1 MPCPRV
7 NAGVGYNTCMDD
19 LNSFILIW
27 AFIIG
32 ISQLMGFLIDLIK
45 WAVRRKHPAKIEKS
59 EDVSYPKFITVNIW
73 HDSHFA
79 HRYIQITFIRKEDN
93 KYKRYIK
100 RSVGGWIGSILLYL
114 FFLVIIF
121 GLPVAGLIIAPN
133 HPDIKFLFGWS
144 LMVFLIFLHSDLTGT
159 DTIAR
164 MELNKYL
171 KAQER

>member
-1 MPCPRV
+1 
-7 NAGVGYNTCMDD
+7 MDD

-32 ISQLMGFLIDLIK
+32 ISQLMGFLIDLIA
-45 WAVRRKHPAKIEKS
+45 WAVRKKHPARIEKS
-59 EDVSYPKFITVNIW
+59 ENVSYPQYITVSVW
-73 HDSHFA
+73 HDSHRS
-79 HRYIQITFIRKEDN
+79 HGYKEITYIRKEDN

-100 RSVGGWIGSILLYL
+100 RSVGGWIGIILLYL

-171 KAQER
+171 KAQEQ